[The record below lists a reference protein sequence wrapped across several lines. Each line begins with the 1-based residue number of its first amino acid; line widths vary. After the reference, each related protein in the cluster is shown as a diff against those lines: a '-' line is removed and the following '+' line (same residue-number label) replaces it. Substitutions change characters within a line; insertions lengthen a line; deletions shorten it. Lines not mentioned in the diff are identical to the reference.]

1 MNDKDQPEPMEPAEL
16 QFDHAEYQTPP
27 ASAVTCSVCN
37 QTVPEQYYE
46 INGKVIC
53 PPCRK
58 AIEAR
63 FTGGSGLGRFVR
75 ASLFGFIAAVVG
87 CGIYYAV
94 SKITGYNL
102 ALISILV
109 GWMVGSAVR
118 RGANFRGGWVYQILA
133 MFLTYTAV
141 VAIDI
146 PDIVVALAEVQK
158 KQDQEDAAAQ
168 PAPAGPNQ
176 AAAEANQGEAE
187 AKPPAAEAKT
197 DEAEPKQAA
206 AEPKPG
212 EAAPKPIAV
221 AAAAPRRRVLD
232 RPPAQRALAFAVA
245 AIFLLVLAYALPF
258 LAGFKNLIGLLIIFF
273 ALQQAWYLNRKP
285 KITITGPYMVGAP
298 GAQAPEVG
306 EVPIEGAQFDD

>member
-1 MNDKDQPEPMEPAEL
+1 MNEQDQPEPKEPAEL

-27 ASAVTCSVCN
+27 ASAVTCTVCN
-37 QTVPEQYYE
+37 QAVPEQYYE

-58 AIEAR
+58 AIETR

-75 ASLFGFIAAVVG
+75 ASLFGFIAAAAG

-94 SKITGYNL
+94 SKITGYNF

-118 RGANFRGGWVYQILA
+118 RGAQYRGGWVYQALA
-133 MFLTYTAV
+133 IFLTYTAI

-146 PDIVVALAEVQK
+146 PEIVAEFDK
-158 KQDQEDAAAQ
+158 NQEQRGAAEQ
-168 PAPAGPNQ
+168 PAGAGPNQ
-176 AAAEANQGEAE
+176 AAA
-187 AKPPAAEAKT
+187 PRV
-197 DEAEPKQAA
+197 D
-206 AEPKPG
+206 
-212 EAAPKPIAV
+212 
-221 AAAAPRRRVLD
+221 APRRRIQD
-232 RPPAQRALAFAVA
+232 FTPAQKAVLAVV
-245 AIFLLVLAYALPF
+245 LLLFAYALPF

-285 KITITGPYMVGAP
+285 KITITGPYRVGVA
-298 GAQAPEVG
+298 GAHVPEVG
-306 EVPIEGAQFDD
+306 EVPIDGAQFDD